1 VVSPA
6 PTPWPPE
13 ATKPAVRHADAPE
26 PGTELPAHYL
36 HCFGCGPDTANGLK
50 MRPTVGEGLSVSARF
65 VVTGGHQGAPGL
77 AHGGLLAAA
86 FDETLGSLAV
96 LLRVP
101 AVTAKLETDFRRP
114 VPVGST
120 LHISAT
126 VDGVAG
132 RKIYESAL
140 GRLDAPDGPV
150 AVAARALFVT
160 VGMEH
165 FLRHGHPE
173 KVREVFGLTGTE
185 FDVNP

>member
-1 VVSPA
+1 MSPA

-13 ATKPAVRHADAPE
+13 ATEPAVLHEDAPA
-26 PGTELPAHYL
+26 PGTALPAHYI
-36 HCFGCGPDTANGLK
+36 HCFGCGPDTANGLR
-50 MRPTVGEGLSVSARF
+50 MRTSVGDGLSVSARF

-86 FDETLGSLAV
+86 FDETLGSLAA

-120 LHISAT
+120 LHITAT
-126 VDGVAG
+126 VDGTVG

-150 AVAARALFVT
+150 AVVARALFVT
-160 VGMEH
+160 VGMDH
-165 FLRHGHPE
+165 FMRHGEPDI
-173 KVREVFGLTGTE
+173 VRDVFGAQAE